1 MNLKEIIKSN
11 LCISCGAC
19 VYASQGKLHMEKSK
33 RKGIYIPVNV
43 GSLSGKEEAKIR
55 TICPAQGFPIAAMAN
70 SIHVNAPF
78 YDYRVGRYISYF
90 AAKSNSSAI
99 LQKASSGGIM
109 TELSIYLL
117 KNNLVQGIIATTFKY
132 EGLEIVPHTKIY
144 TDWKEI
150 LKAQGSKYM
159 PVPALTILKEVRE
172 FNGKLAFIGTP
183 CQIASIRLLQNEE
196 PIFKEKIKYIIGN
209 FCGGFKDLREL
220 SRLRSIAKMSN
231 DVISEFQYRGDGQPG
246 YMIFRT
252 QGNKIWNYPYP
263 DYGKLTGYMKYYRC
277 RVCVDAMAE
286 LADVSCGDAWLPNF
300 EKVGGNWSIVVVR
313 NQTLAEV
320 LLKMNDEGVI
330 KDAKITF
337 EDLILSQK
345 QNLNSKKERYRG
357 RVNFLRKFGF
367 KIPNYDAGWN
377 FENKSSL
384 CFEAKVYF
392 SQILKLKLEEM
403 RLYSVLNKYVRK
415 LLNK

>member
-183 CQIASIRLLQNEE
+183 
-196 PIFKEKIKYIIGN
+196 
-209 FCGGFKDLREL
+209 
-220 SRLRSIAKMSN
+220 
-231 DVISEFQYRGDGQPG
+231 
-246 YMIFRT
+246 
-252 QGNKIWNYPYP
+252 
-263 DYGKLTGYMKYYRC
+263 
-277 RVCVDAMAE
+277 
-286 LADVSCGDAWLPNF
+286 
-300 EKVGGNWSIVVVR
+300 
-313 NQTLAEV
+313 
-320 LLKMNDEGVI
+320 
-330 KDAKITF
+330 
-337 EDLILSQK
+337 
-345 QNLNSKKERYRG
+345 
-357 RVNFLRKFGF
+357 
-367 KIPNYDAGWN
+367 
-377 FENKSSL
+377 
-384 CFEAKVYF
+384 
-392 SQILKLKLEEM
+392 
-403 RLYSVLNKYVRK
+403 
-415 LLNK
+415 